1 MLLPKAS
8 NEQENII
15 NQLENHNVMVNAVA
29 GSGKTTT
36 ILHIAQ
42 HFSKQHILLLT
53 YNKKLKLETREK
65 VDKLNLGNIE
75 VHNYHSFCVKYY
87 DNRCFTDTPM
97 KKILK
102 NNTKSKKEFG
112 YDIIILDE
120 CQDMTPLFYELMCKI
135 YQENVREEAKI
146 CILGDE
152 NQSIYDFNKADG
164 RFIIYADKLF
174 NFNNIPWKQCHL
186 SKSFRITYEMAQF
199 VNHCMLDNE
208 RILSDKVFEDKPK
221 YIICDCFGGE
231 IGTSNV
237 TFKVVKRYLD
247 AGYSPEDFFILAPSI
262 KSESSPVRQLE
273 NTIKKYMQN
282 IQVYVPVSDEEKL
295 DKDILKGKM
304 VFSTFHQVKG
314 LERKVVIVFNF
325 DDSYFKFYKKNKD
338 PNVCPN
344 ELYVA
349 CTRAMEHLV
358 MLHHYQNNFLPFL
371 VRGKIKECANIF
383 TFSNIE
389 LKKDF
394 NKQYLDTSVTD
405 LVKHIPQDILDKCVD
420 YLKITKIKDKDIKI
434 AIAHKTK
441 QSGGHESIGEITG
454 TAIPSYFEYLLKGK
468 MSIYNKLLENV
479 VENKRCMFRGNGTK
493 VIKNKKIEDKKNYSL
508 EKINMKDL
516 KEDELLYIANR
527 WCTYT
532 SGYLFKIQQITDYNW
547 LTQDQLTMCI
557 DRLNKLDIN
566 QYAEF
571 EKRME
576 REGEPELINRRL
588 IGYIDCINGKDIYEF
603 KCCNEL
609 DKQHYLQL
617 AVYMYLYEK
626 RCLDYNS
633 LAQLMVGQNNSID
646 GRNYYLYNILT
657 DEMLKIECPLKDLKE
672 MIQFLIYNKYFN
684 NKGITDEV
692 FVENALEIKDKYIC
706 DINIDEQID
715 DKENSNEVILKDELE
730 ESIEIDYAKMKV
742 SELKIE
748 LKKRGLKVG
757 GIKGELIKRLKDE
770 TVKQPDIKSF
780 F

>member
-1 MLLPKAS
+1 MILPKAS

-15 NQLENHNVMVNAVA
+15 NQLKEHNVVANSTA

-42 HFSKQHILLLT
+42 YFTKQHILLLT

-65 VDKLNLGNIE
+65 VDKLNLQNIE

-87 DNRCFTDTPM
+87 DHRCFTDTPM
-97 KKILK
+97 RKILK
-102 NNTKSKKEFG
+102 NNVRPKKEYG

-120 CQDMTPLFYELMCKI
+120 CQDMTPLFYELVCKI
-135 YQENVREEAKI
+135 YQENVRDEAKI

-164 RFIIYADKLF
+164 RYIIYADKLF
-174 NFNNIPWKQCHL
+174 DFNNIPWKQCHL
-186 SKSFRITYEMAQF
+186 SKSFRITHEMAQF

-208 RILSDKVFEDKPK
+208 RILSDKVYEDKPK

-237 TFKVVKRYLD
+237 TFKIVKRYLD

-273 NTIKKYMQN
+273 NTIKIYMQN
-282 IQVYVPVSDEEKL
+282 IPLYVPVSDDEKL

-338 PNVCPN
+338 PKVCPN

-349 CTRAMEHLV
+349 CTRAQEHLV

-371 VRGKIKECANIF
+371 VRGKIKEYANIF

-389 LKKDF
+389 LRKDF

-405 LVKHIPQDILDKCVD
+405 LVKHLPQDILDKCVD

-441 QSGGHESIGEITG
+441 QSSGHESVGEITG

-479 VENKRCMFRGNGTK
+479 VENKRCMFRGNGNK
-493 VIKNKKIEDKKNYSL
+493 VIKNKKVEDRKNYSL
-508 EKINMKDL
+508 EKINMKEL

-527 WCTYT
+527 WHTYT

-547 LTQDQLTMCI
+547 LTQDQLMMCVN
-557 DRLNKLDIN
+557 RLKELGINK
-566 QYAEF
+566 YAEF
-571 EKRME
+571 EKRVE

-588 IGYIDCINGKDIYEF
+588 IGYIDCISGKDIYEF

-617 AVYMYLYEK
+617 AIYMYLYEMY
-626 RCLDYNS
+626 CLNYQS
-633 LAQLMVGQNNSID
+633 LAQLLVGQNNSID

-657 DEMLKIECPLKDLKE
+657 NEMLKIECPLKDLKE
-672 MIQFLIYNKYFN
+672 MIQFLVYNKYFN
-684 NKGITDEV
+684 NKGITDKV
-692 FVENALEIKDKYIC
+692 FIEKALDIKDKYIC
-706 DINIDEQID
+706 DIDISNNEEREENEERNEGEDE
-715 DKENSNEVILKDELE
+715 KEINE
-730 ESIEIDYAKMKV
+730 EIDYLKMKV
-742 SELKIE
+742 NELKAE
-748 LKKRGLKVG
+748 LKKRGLKVSG
-757 GIKGELIKRLKDE
+757 NKTELIERLKVE
-770 TVKQPDIKSF
+770 SVKQTNIDSF